1 MNNNVLKH
9 IHSKLPV
16 FNPEVARGYACSQMQ
31 HVEAYIE
38 QVMRCAASGFPEGV
52 KYHRLERV
60 NPIDEFNFKTRKK
73 GQKSIY
79 EYASSDVYLVK
90 YTFSFLDEEF
100 YVYQF
105 LPWVRPG
112 GVIKIV
118 GSYFQISPVLADK
131 AISVDEDS
139 IFIPL
144 NRDKLTFRRLTHNY
158 VIDGT
163 RVMASVIW
171 SNIYHVSKKNKLLS
185 SRRMVYANATIG
197 HYLFCKYGL
206 QGAFAIATGADVFAG
221 LPDVINEEN
230 YPPSEWH
237 ICESTKWKPSTLRA
251 KYYVGSDIRLAIR
264 HKDYN
269 VGTQGL
275 ISSFFYVVDH
285 FPIRMDSLAKIE
297 YLNDVRLWRVLMGHL
312 YFSQDEPEGKLLN
325 RIDVHMESLDGYVDG
340 MVKEWLQED
349 NVFVNSIYELFMH
362 IIETYSIRITESGQS
377 VSSMYGKRLMV
388 LRYVLI
394 DIIKSIFGMMFAL
407 QVLSKKKL
415 SRPEV
420 IKIVEGY
427 LKPYT
432 IMRLNYQHTEVSSA
446 SNETSCM
453 AIKLTANIVPQTNI
467 SNGQGGKT
475 TVINASRLL
484 DKSLA
489 EVGQAFNLP
498 KADPTGKTRINP
510 YVLTSPTGVVVRKP
524 HLVKILDEVETH
536 ISR

>member
-1 MNNNVLKH
+1 MNNDVLKH
-9 IHSKLPV
+9 IHDKLPK
-16 FNPEVARGYACSQMQ
+16 FNSDIAIGFACSQMK
-31 HVEAYIE
+31 HVEAYID
-38 QVMRCAASGFPEGV
+38 QVMRCAASGFPDGV
-52 KYHRLERV
+52 KYHRYERV
-60 NPIDEFNFKTRKK
+60 SPIDEFNFKTFKK
-73 GQKSIY
+73 GVKRIY
-79 EYASSDVYLVK
+79 EYASSDVYLIRYV
-90 YTFSFLDEEF
+90 FSYMDEEF
-100 YVYQF
+100 YVHQF

-112 GVIKIV
+112 GVIRIV

-158 VIDGT
+158 VLDGT
-163 RVMASVIW
+163 RVMANVIW
-171 SNIYHVSKKNKLLS
+171 SNIYHVSKKNRLLS
-185 SRRMVYANATIG
+185 SRRLVYANATIG

-206 QGAFAIATGADVFAG
+206 QGAFSVTSGADVFAG
-221 LPDVINEEN
+221 LPDVVNEEN

-237 ICESTKWKPSTLRA
+237 ICESTKWKPNTLRT
-251 KYYVGSDIRLAIR
+251 KYYTGTNIRLAIR
-264 HKDYN
+264 RKDYN

-285 FPIRMDSLAKIE
+285 FPIRMEALAQIE
-297 YLNDVRLWRVLMGHL
+297 YLNDTRLWRVLMGHL
-312 YFSQDEPEGKLLN
+312 YFTPDEPEGKLLN

-349 NVFVNSIYELFMH
+349 NVFVNSVYELFMH
-362 IIETYSIRITESGQS
+362 VIETYSIRITESGQS

-394 DIIKSIFGMMFAL
+394 DIIKGIFGMMFAL
-407 QVLSKKKL
+407 QVLSKKKI
-415 SRPEV
+415 SRQEV
-420 IKIVEGY
+420 IKTVEGY
-427 LKPYT
+427 LKAYS
-432 IMRLNYQHTEVSSA
+432 IMRINYQHTEVSSA

-484 DKSLA
+484 HSSLA
-489 EVGQAFNLP
+489 EVGQCFNLP

-510 YVLTSPTGVVVRKP
+510 YVLTTPTGVIVRKP
-524 HLVKILDEVETH
+524 HLIEKLDEVESL